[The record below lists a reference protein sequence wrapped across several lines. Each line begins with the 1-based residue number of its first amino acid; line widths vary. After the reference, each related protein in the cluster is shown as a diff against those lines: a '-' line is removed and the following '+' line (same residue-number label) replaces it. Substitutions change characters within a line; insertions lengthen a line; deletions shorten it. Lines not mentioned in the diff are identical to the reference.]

1 MGILLLPRLGSEVA
15 EADVAGMEPWSLH
28 PAVLSTR
35 GGKQAGL
42 PEVAWHPCEPALPNL
57 LLPGSWSGQA
67 GTGPL
72 PFSQLL
78 NQGPS
83 QKVGIFTLNK
93 AQSPPSPPSRKT
105 TGFHRESGD
114 WQSPFPQRALGL
126 YRSST
131 WTLGH
136 SPEKQL
142 PLDGC
147 LSLCMSGILEAERRK
162 RGL

>member
-93 AQSPPSPPSRKT
+93 AQSPPHTSPPPGKPLVST
-105 TGFHRESGD
+105 ESQETGKVPSLKELLASTEA
-114 WQSPFPQRALGL
+114 QPGL
-126 YRSST
+126 
-131 WTLGH
+131 
-136 SPEKQL
+136 
-142 PLDGC
+142 
-147 LSLCMSGILEAERRK
+147 
-162 RGL
+162 